1 MRQHH
6 SNEFKAKVALA
17 ALKGDKT
24 LAELS
29 SEFGIHANMITR
41 WKSEAKEGL
50 AGVFAGSDR
59 EAVRELNTRTRERER
74 TRSLLGTG
82 LLSPTTLRKLKLK
95 KV

>member
-24 LAELS
+24 MAELS
-29 SEFGIHANMITR
+29 SEYGIHANMITR
-41 WKSEAKEGL
+41 WRSEAKEGL

-59 EAVRELNTRTRERER
+59 EEIRQYKDKAEELYKTIGRIQVENDW
-74 TRSLLGTG
+74 
-82 LLSPTTLRKLKLK
+82 LRKKLN
-95 KV
+95 V